1 MDLFRKAKTV
11 RLISHKDKYL
21 VAEEDCLTVSQ
32 DRDGSTKN
40 AVWTVE
46 FVEGKN
52 CIRLLSCYGTY
63 LTASSIPFL
72 PGVTG
77 KKVIQT
83 WSSQCHSGA
92 EWEPLRDGM
101 QVRLR
106 SQWGNFLRP
115 NGGLPPWR
123 NSVTHDVPH
132 RSKTYEKVLW
142 GVEVVEKCTDHPFM
156 EEYGSTFNRSR
167 SASALMDPQNQ
178 SDNIRRVLLSNELES
193 FSNVKWCLYRKACI
207 PFPR

>member
-52 CIRLLSCYGTY
+52 CIRLQSCYGTY

-83 WSSQCHSGA
+83 WSSSVIPG
-92 EWEPLRDGM
+92 RN
-101 QVRLR
+101 
-106 SQWGNFLRP
+106 GNP
-115 NGGLPPWR
+115 
-123 NSVTHDVPH
+123 
-132 RSKTYEKVLW
+132 
-142 GVEVVEKCTDHPFM
+142 
-156 EEYGSTFNRSR
+156 
-167 SASALMDPQNQ
+167 
-178 SDNIRRVLLSNELES
+178 
-193 FSNVKWCLYRKACI
+193 
-207 PFPR
+207 